1 MNAFDV
7 PRSTYLSYRQ
17 RLLTVDVER
26 SRLQAKVKAIHR
38 QSRGS
43 AGARTICGMLNQSG
57 ESIGLFKVKR
67 LMSEQ
72 NLASKQPGP
81 KRFKV
86 VNKPSN
92 TAPNKLNREFTIESP
107 NNTWCGDVTY
117 LWSGTQWLYLALIID
132 LFSRRIVGW
141 AISDSPDTTLTNKA
155 LTTAYY
161 SRGKPKHI
169 LFHSDQG
176 CHYTS
181 YEYRQLLTDFKMI
194 QSLSRRGNCWD
205 NAPMERVFRTLKTEW
220 IPKLGYESV
229 EQLEADVFAFIRYY
243 NFMRGHSY
251 NSYATPTEAE
261 KAFK

>member
-1 MNAFDV
+1 MFDV
-7 PRSTYLSYRQ
+7 PRSTYNSYRQ
-17 RLLTVDVER
+17 RLLILDMER
-26 SRLQAKVKAIHR
+26 IRLRARVVSIHR
-38 QSRGS
+38 KSRGS
-43 AGARTICGMLNQSG
+43 AGARTICGVLNQSG
-57 ESIGLFKVKR
+57 ESIGLFKVRR

-72 NLASKQPGP
+72 NLSSKQPGP

-86 VNKPSN
+86 ANKPSN
-92 TAPNKLNREFTIESP
+92 VADNTLNREFTIERP
-107 NNTWCGDVTY
+107 NHVWCGDVTY
-117 LWSGTQWLYLALIID
+117 LWSGTQWLYLALVID

-161 SRGKPKHI
+161 SRGKPKHV

-181 YEYRQLLTDFKMI
+181 YQYQQSLTDFKMI

-220 IPKLGYESV
+220 IPEVGYESV
-229 EQLEADVFAFIRYY
+229 NQATTDVFAFIRYY
-243 NFMRGHSY
+243 NFIRGHSY
-251 NSYATPTEAE
+251 NNYATPAEVE